1 MLSGDKC
8 IGDMPTWPPSKY
20 AFVCHSERIEYC
32 SVCHVMVLVVG
43 AVVRGVA
50 EINNKLFVV
59 FDQSFTIDVYD
70 ALTFNELTVIPIQ
83 RMRKPRDIVAC
94 RLDNQLYVADEHY
107 HIWRRSCDDY

>member
-1 MLSGDKC
+1 
-8 IGDMPTWPPSKY
+8 
-20 AFVCHSERIEYC
+20 
-32 SVCHVMVLVVG
+32 MVRVVG

-50 EINNKLFVV
+50 EINSKLFVV
-59 FDQSFTIDVYD
+59 FDQSFTIEVYD

-107 HIWRRSCDDY
+107 HTWRRSCDDYWKYWRNERM